1 MMGAIRIVT
10 PVPGPRSRAVME
22 RAARA
27 VPRGIAPQAPVVAAE
42 ASGALITDLDGN
54 TFIDLS
60 GGIGVLNT
68 GHRPPEV
75 AQAVHAQ
82 VDRFLHTDYSVVP
95 YEPYVAL
102 AERLS
107 RLAPIPGARKACF
120 FNSGA
125 EAVENACK
133 FARLYTRRPALIAY
147 EGGFHGR
154 TLLAL
159 SLTSKPRPY
168 KKGMGPF
175 APEVYRVPY
184 AYCYRCPL
192 GLEHPGCGVE
202 CARALERAFATLV
215 SSRDTAAVVVEPVQ
229 GEGGFVVPPPEF
241 LPMVRD
247 ICRRHGVL
255 LILDEIQTGF
265 YRTGRLFACEHTGVQ
280 PDLICVAKSLAAGL
294 PLSGVVGRAEV
305 LDAAE
310 PGNIGGT
317 YVGNPVACAAALAV
331 LDLLEGRRGAAET
344 GGVGGRGEGG
354 AGPAGD
360 ADGRGGGF
368 PPGPG
373 ERAEAIG
380 RYLVGRFRA
389 MEERYGIIGDVRG
402 LGAMVGVELVRD
414 RETKEPATQE
424 TEFILQEALRRGVIV
439 PRCGL
444 YGNVLRFLNPLTI
457 GEAELAEAV
466 DVLEEVIADADA
478 ALARAGAGAATT

>member
-1 MMGAIRIVT
+1 
-10 PVPGPRSRAVME
+10 ME

-27 VPRGIAPQAPVVAAE
+27 VPRAVAPQAPVVVAE
-42 ASGALITDLDGN
+42 ANGALVTDVDGN
-54 TFIDLS
+54 TFLDLS
-60 GGIGVLNT
+60 GGIGVLNV
-68 GHRPPEV
+68 GHRPPAVVE
-75 AQAVHAQ
+75 AVHAQ
-82 VDRFLHTDYSVVP
+82 VDRFLHTDYTVVP

-102 AERLS
+102 AERLC
-107 RLAPIPGARKACF
+107 RLAPVPGARKACF

-159 SLTSKPRPY
+159 TLTSKPRPY
-168 KKGMGPF
+168 KEGMGPF

-192 GLEHPGCGVE
+192 GLSYPDCGVE
-202 CARALERAFATLV
+202 CARALERAFATMV
-215 SSRDTAAVVVEPVQ
+215 SPRDTAAVVVEPVQ

-241 LPMVRD
+241 LPMVRE

-280 PDLICVAKSLAAGL
+280 PDIICVAKSLAAGL

-331 LDLLEGRRGAAET
+331 LDLVERRDGARRA
-344 GGVGGRGEGG
+344 
-354 AGPAGD
+354 PAGGD
-360 ADGRGGGF
+360 S
-368 PPGPG
+368 PPDLAA
-373 ERAEAIG
+373 RAEAVG
-380 RYLVGRFRA
+380 RYLVDRFRA
-389 MEERYGIIGDVRG
+389 MQERYAIIGDVRA

-414 RETKEPATQE
+414 REAKEPATQE
-424 TEFILQEALRRGVIV
+424 TEFVLQEALRRGVIV
-439 PRCGL
+439 PRCGIH
-444 YGNVLRFLNPLTI
+444 GNVLRFLNPLTI
-457 GEAELAEAV
+457 ADAELAEAV
-466 DVLEEVIADADA
+466 DVLEEVMAEADA
-478 ALARAGAGAATT
+478 ALARVGAGAATT